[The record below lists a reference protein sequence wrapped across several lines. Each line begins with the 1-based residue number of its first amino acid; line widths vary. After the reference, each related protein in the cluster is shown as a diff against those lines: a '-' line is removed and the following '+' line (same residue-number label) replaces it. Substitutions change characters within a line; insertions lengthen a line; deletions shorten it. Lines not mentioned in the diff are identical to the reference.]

1 MNLNS
6 QNNTLDKIRKDIVS
20 RLKRFDY
27 LSKIRNIDFPMNH
40 ISIVENNLIMINE
53 YYKEVIL
60 GDKKY
65 NPKLDMWLI
74 TLIINYVSSVKA
86 YLNRKIKKIEQ
97 QRLIKEDK
105 DQILAI
111 IRNYRK
117 KDRNETP
124 LDHLVRIRD
133 RFEHEEI
140 KDISLTLTFK
150 ENGIQKKLFYQDAD
164 ILNLFIL
171 SFQMLK
177 KMNQEIAAYIEE
189 TLVSLD
195 LRQCALFMNAF
206 NRHFNKKPYTLL
218 MPDETESEMKQYDK
232 MIVELISYE

>member
-1 MNLNS
+1 MNLNRN
-6 QNNTLDKIRKDIVS
+6 NNTLDKVRKDIIN

-60 GDKKY
+60 GDKNYK
-65 NPKLDMWLI
+65 PKLDMWLI

-97 QRLIKEDK
+97 QRLTKEDK
-105 DQILAI
+105 DRILAI

-124 LDHLVRIRD
+124 LDHLVTIRD
-133 RFEHEEI
+133 RFEHDEI

-150 ENGIQKKLFYQDAD
+150 ENGIQKKLYYQDVD

-171 SFQMLK
+171 SLQMLK
-177 KMNQEIAAYIEE
+177 KMNQEIASYIEI
-189 TLVSLD
+189 TLSSSD
-195 LRQCALFMNAF
+195 SRHCALFMNAF
-206 NRHFNKKPYTLL
+206 NRYYKKKLYTEL
-218 MPDETESEMKQYDK
+218 MPEETADEIKTYDD
-232 MIVELISYE
+232 MIILLAQQ